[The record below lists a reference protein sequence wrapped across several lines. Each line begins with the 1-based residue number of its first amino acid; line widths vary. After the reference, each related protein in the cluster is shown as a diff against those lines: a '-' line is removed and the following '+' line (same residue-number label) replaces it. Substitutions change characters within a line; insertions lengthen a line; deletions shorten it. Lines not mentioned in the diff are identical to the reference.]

1 MTSVEVLV
9 NNPAGLH
16 ARPAS
21 ELAKLAKS
29 FASHVIIEFNG
40 KKLIA
45 KSVLS
50 IISGCIE
57 SGSLIKVSAEGV
69 DEERCVQEIER
80 FVKELDE

>member
-9 NNPAGLH
+9 NNPSGLH

-21 ELAKLAKS
+21 ELAKLTKS
-29 FASHVIIEFNG
+29 FASNVIIEFNG

-57 SGSLIKVSAEGV
+57 SGSLIKVSVEGV
-69 DEERCVQEIER
+69 DEERCVQEIEK
-80 FVKELDE
+80 FIKELDE